1 MTRHFVMPDCIF
13 PLMLG
18 LCLIS
23 TSLMAG
29 EPPLTDQQKN
39 ETVQKMYIGYKKKF
53 PKIADISADK
63 AMKLAERKQIIFV
76 DARRPDEQA
85 VSMLPDAIT
94 RDMLLKDPTLIQG
107 KTAVAYCTIGYR
119 SGVWAEKMAQ
129 RGIHIIN
136 LAGGILAWVHAG
148 GKVYG
153 TQGETKKIHVFG
165 KSWDLAPKGFDTV
178 VFGFFEQIF
187 NFK

>member
-13 PLMLG
+13 PLILA

-29 EPPLTDQQKN
+29 EPHLTEQQKK
-39 ETVQKMYIGYKKKF
+39 EAIQKIYIGYQKKF
-53 PKIADISADK
+53 PKVADISADK

-85 VSMLPDAIT
+85 VSMLPGAVA
-94 RDMLLKDPTLIQG
+94 RDMLLKDPTLIES
-107 KTAVAYCTIGYR
+107 KTAVAYCTVGYR
-119 SGVWAEKMAQ
+119 SGVWAEKMGQ
-129 RGIHIIN
+129 RGIHIHN

-148 GKVYG
+148 GKVYD
-153 TQGETKKIHVFG
+153 THGETKKIHVFG
-165 KSWDLAPKGFDTV
+165 KSWDLAPEGYDTV

-187 NFK
+187 NLK